1 MKGIYN
7 VSKKPNS
14 CWTKKQGNW
23 ASKGNFKKP
32 WVLENIR
39 LNPKEPPPPNN
50 PLVKTTK
57 CGAIFYTTAS
67 EQRQKKVIPRA
78 CLRHADN
85 IMQSSSPSVG
95 LSLSDPIR

>member
-39 LNPKEPPPPNN
+39 LNPKEPPPHN

-78 CLRHADN
+78 CLRRADN
-85 IMQSSSPSVG
+85 IMQSSAPSVG

>member
-39 LNPKEPPPPNN
+39 LNPKEPPPPQPPGKNDEVCSHLLHN
-50 PLVKTTK
+50 SLRTATK
-57 CGAIFYTTAS
+57 G
-67 EQRQKKVIPRA
+67 
-78 CLRHADN
+78 
-85 IMQSSSPSVG
+85 
-95 LSLSDPIR
+95 SDPESLPTSR

>member
-39 LNPKEPPPPNN
+39 LNPKEPPPP
-50 PLVKTTK
+50 TT
-57 CGAIFYTTAS
+57 
-67 EQRQKKVIPRA
+67 PW
-78 CLRHADN
+78 
-85 IMQSSSPSVG
+85 
-95 LSLSDPIR
+95 